1 MSLFEAEYELKVSFE
16 DIDMMGI
23 VWHGNY
29 MRYMEQARCNLF
41 SKLNYT
47 YLDMARDNCAYPVGK
62 MEVKYIKPAK
72 LGDSLIIK
80 SQIVETEPAL
90 VIKYAIYN
98 KTTKDKIFSA
108 STIQIAVN
116 IKTME
121 SVYTPPEKLLKAL
134 EECKH

>member
-1 MSLFEAEYELKVSFE
+1 
-16 DIDMMGI
+16 
-23 VWHGNY
+23 
-29 MRYMEQARCNLF
+29 
-41 SKLNYT
+41 
-47 YLDMARDNCAYPVGK
+47 